1 MITQA
6 FLDCQNFHILLSA
19 FFITILLFLVLFFD
33 YSIEVQLVITVLT
46 LITYGILAK
55 SVYDAIK
62 SKTKNKLA
70 VHKF

>member
-6 FLDCQNFHILLSA
+6 FFDCQNFHILLSS

-33 YSIEVQLVITVLT
+33 YGIYLQLATTVLT
-46 LITYGILAK
+46 LITYGILGK
-55 SVYDAIK
+55 VVFDTVKY
-62 SKTKNKLA
+62 KTKNKFI